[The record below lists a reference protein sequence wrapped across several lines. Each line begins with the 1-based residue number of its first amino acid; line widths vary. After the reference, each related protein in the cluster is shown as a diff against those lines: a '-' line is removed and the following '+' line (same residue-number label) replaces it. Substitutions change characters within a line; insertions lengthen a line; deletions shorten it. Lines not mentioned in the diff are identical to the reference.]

1 MKIKFKDLEFILKK
15 FFISQSFLL
24 RKRLVRAIN
33 NSYEKELFFIDRFSD
48 KSKDALD
55 IGVYRG
61 VYSFKLSKNFKK
73 VHAFEP
79 NILLFPYLNKNLKK
93 IIKNIELYNIALSD
107 KKGNTELKL
116 PIRTNSIFKDNIE
129 ELYQL
134 GAASMHPNKE
144 FKEFKK
150 LQVKMDRLDNIT
162 IDNDIGFIKIDV
174 EGHELEVING
184 AMQTIQK
191 NKPILLVEIESRHS
205 KRSVEETIKHISNL
219 GYDCF
224 FVNNQK
230 LTSIEKLNDKNTE
243 NNYFFLPN

>member
-1 MKIKFKDLEFILKK
+1 MKFKFKDLEFIFKK
-15 FFISQSFLL
+15 IFISQSYLL
-24 RKRLVRAIN
+24 KKRLIRAIKN
-33 NSYEKELFFIDRFSD
+33 NYEKELPFIDRFSD
-48 KSKDALD
+48 MSKDALD

-79 NILLFPYLNKNLKK
+79 NTLLFPYLNKNLKK
-93 IIKNIELYNIALSD
+93 IIKNIELYNLALSD
-107 KKGNTELKL
+107 KKGDAELKL
-116 PIRTNSIFKDNIE
+116 PIRTKSFFNDNIE

-134 GAASMHPNKE
+134 GAASMHPHKE
-144 FKEFKK
+144 FEEFKK
-150 LQVKMDRLDNIT
+150 VRIKKDKLDNLT
-162 IDNDIGFIKIDV
+162 IDNHIGFIKIDV

-184 AMQTIQK
+184 AIRTIQK
-191 NKPILLVEIESRHS
+191 NKPILLVEIEKRHS

-224 FVNNQK
+224 FANDQK
-230 LTSIEKLNDKNTE
+230 LISIEKLNDKNLE